1 MASAGATI
9 STPTIYL
16 SKENDSAP
24 VLSAE
29 NFKTVQSLYKNN
41 RCLFVDVE
49 FFSHVEGGK
58 QSFKCRKAIE
68 LSNFRLFFSFDSG
81 ASINQQVKLVD
92 CFELQ
97 EGHSRATV
105 TNFKFPTT
113 PQQKLTPSQKHQLIL
128 YEFQTLLN
136 SFNEK
141 LHNTMAFFM
150 AFENNQ
156 LSPYSADHLVNNFD
170 YIIKD
175 LPTDIIEFQDAQGAT
190 PLIRA
195 CFHGHPKIIAKLLDL
210 GSCLTDCVNGIT
222 ALGFC
227 CKSPK
232 IDCLAELLK
241 RQNDLDHCNQE
252 GMHISTFAAK
262 YSPSA
267 EHLKLLIKAGA
278 DVNGGMKTD
287 QKGLTPLMQSI
298 LATVPETRLP
308 KVMLL
313 LSKNVNID
321 TQDANGDTA
330 LHYAIKHGL
339 FDCAHELVQA
349 NADTTLTNN
358 AQQTAFRCYVPRV
371 RLEGTSK
378 KTPTKSECLIEACN
392 KGHWFL
398 VICMH
403 QAGWKLDKPR
413 RYIDINQKL
422 EAIKRALEGSEG
434 GDPKKSAIF
443 FVIHSGDKRAA
454 EHLYEKNKLII
465 GKIFSN
471 KTLVDDI
478 PEQYRDTVLSP
489 DMKDAAI
496 TKYREHVAKLD
507 DFIMVSVDGK
517 KLIIQD

>member
-113 PQQKLTPSQKHQLIL
+113 PQQKLTPIQKHQLIL
-128 YEFQTLLN
+128 SEFQTLLN

-227 CKSPK
+227 CKRPE
-232 IDCLAELLK
+232 IDCLKEILK
-241 RQNDLDHCNQE
+241 HQEDLNHCNQE

-267 EHLKLLIKAGA
+267 EHLKLLIDAGA
-278 DVNGGMKTD
+278 DANGNVKPD
-287 QKGLTPLMQSI
+287 QKGLTPLIQSI
-298 LATVPETRLP
+298 LATAPDTRLP
-308 KVMLL
+308 KLMLL
-313 LSKNVNID
+313 LSKNVNIN

-330 LHYAIKHGL
+330 LHYAIKHSL

-349 NADTTLTNN
+349 NADKNLTNN
-358 AQQTAFRCYVPRV
+358 AQQTAFQCYVPRAK
-371 RLEGTSK
+371 LEGTSK

-392 KGHWFL
+392 KNHWFL

-403 QAGWKLDKPR
+403 QAGWTLDHPKR
-413 RYIDINQKL
+413 NLALKQKL
-422 EAIKRALEGSEG
+422 GAIERALEGSERG
-434 GDPKKSAIF
+434 APKKSAIF
-443 FVIHSGDKRAA
+443 FVMQSGDKRATNYMYK
-454 EHLYEKNKLII
+454 ENQLII
-465 GKIFSN
+465 GQIFSN
-471 KTLVDDI
+471 KTLADEI

-496 TKYREHVAKLD
+496 TKYSEHIAKLD
-507 DFIMVSVDGK
+507 DFIMVSVDGE